1 MISWRKGLATSEVIN
16 RRTFFH
22 SFFLFSLFIFIK
34 RGLRRRATRNVRD
47 SNILS
52 VVVPPPVAFRALIL
66 VFRCGN
72 IRGID
77 VFVG

>member
-22 SFFLFSLFIFIK
+22 SLFILVIYFHKTQFTSSRDSK
-34 RGLRRRATRNVRD
+34 RTRLEHPARRRSTACM
-47 SNILS
+47 
-52 VVVPPPVAFRALIL
+52 AFKALVL